1 MSKLPK
7 RKLSNKV
14 MDAAVAAAL
23 ILLVEGEKMVQTI
36 KNKGERFL
44 EGEDTW
50 QVPHNSV

>member
-7 RKLSNKV
+7 RKLINKV

-44 EGEDTW
+44 EGEDT
-50 QVPHNSV
+50 